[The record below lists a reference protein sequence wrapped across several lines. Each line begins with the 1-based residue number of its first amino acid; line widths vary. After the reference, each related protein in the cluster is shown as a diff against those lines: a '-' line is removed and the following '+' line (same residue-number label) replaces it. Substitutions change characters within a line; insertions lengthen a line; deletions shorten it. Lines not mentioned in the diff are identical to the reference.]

1 MTETKTPA
9 APKKAAKAAAAA
21 PASFF
26 ELPKME
32 FPAFEMPKFEIP
44 KFDGVEFPAAVRDI
58 AEKSLEQAKVT
69 YEKVKAAAEET
80 TDIIEDTYET
90 ARAGVVE
97 YNTKALEVAK
107 SNTDAL
113 FAYTKDLLAVKTFAE
128 VVELQTAFARKS
140 FDTATAQAKD
150 LQDIATK
157 LANDTAKPMKDA
169 VAKVMKDVKA
179 A

>member
-1 MTETKTPA
+1 MTETKTAP

-26 ELPKME
+26 ELPKVE

-44 KFDGVEFPAAVRDI
+44 KFDGVEFPAAVREM

-80 TDIIEDTYET
+80 TDMIEDTYET

-97 YNTKALEVAK
+97 YNLKALEAAK

-113 FAYTKDLLAVKTFAE
+113 YAFTKDMMAVKTFAE
-128 VVELQTAFARKS
+128 IVELQTSFARKS

-150 LQDIATK
+150 LQEIATK

>member
-1 MTETKTPA
+1 MTETKTAP
-9 APKKAAKAAAAA
+9 APKKTAKAAAAA

-26 ELPKME
+26 ELPKVE

-44 KFDGVEFPAAVRDI
+44 KFDGVEFPAAVREM

-80 TDIIEDTYET
+80 TDMIEDTYET

-97 YNTKALEVAK
+97 YNLKALEAAK

-113 FAYTKDLLAVKTFAE
+113 YAFTKDMMAVKTFAE
-128 VVELQTAFARKS
+128 IVELQTSFARKS

-150 LQDIATK
+150 LQEIATK

>member
-1 MTETKTPA
+1 M
-9 APKKAAKAAAAA
+9 
-21 PASFF
+21 
-26 ELPKME
+26 
-32 FPAFEMPKFEIP
+32 
-44 KFDGVEFPAAVRDI
+44 

-80 TDIIEDTYET
+80 TDMIEDTYET

-97 YNTKALEVAK
+97 YNMKALEAAK